1 MQAVVGSLIPF
12 PNILWWYQI
21 MDAGSIIW
29 DLAEHFQKMTY
40 RNRYYIS
47 GSNGLI
53 QLSIPL
59 VKGRDQRTV
68 MKDVLICN
76 KDRWQVQHW
85 RTITSVY
92 KRSPYFDHYEPSLY
106 QLFEDRFEKLS
117 DFNLASVHWLKRQLK
132 LPFEETITDVFNKTY
147 PEDVFDLRNK
157 LKPGIERQPLSGIA
171 YYQVFAERTGFL
183 PNLSMLDLLFSE
195 GPHSLQWIKH
205 NGDTIENWQKK
216 D

>member
-12 PNILWWYQI
+12 PNISWWYQI
-21 MDAGSIIW
+21 KNANSVTW

-59 VKGRDQRTV
+59 VKGRDQRTA
-68 MKDVLICN
+68 MKDVFICN

-92 KRSPYFDHYEPSLY
+92 KRSPYFDHYEPSLS

-132 LPFEETITDVFNKTY
+132 IPFEETITDVFNKTY
-147 PEDVFDLRNK
+147 LEDVLDIRNS
-157 LKPGIERQPLSGIA
+157 LKPGIERKPTSGNA

-195 GPHSLQWIKH
+195 GPHSMQWVKN
-205 NGDTIENWQKK
+205 NGNIIDNW
-216 D
+216 